1 MSSYCV
7 FGMTCIFVIRSLRA
21 SDCWVAPGATR
32 NGAQPASYSTI
43 LLGCRGKRKLLLYCW
58 FIAIL
63 TSQRRVLL
71 PVFPCQFAHRRQ
83 EKCSNRIKV
92 LLLVSSSFC
101 LSEYSDTPSHSRD
114 SVRIVFDAL
123 SHWAATVTEVGA
135 CFRPKTISI
144 LMCLWLTFNVK
155 ILADS
160 HGLDIV
166 SLSFSIKLRTYS

>member
-1 MSSYCV
+1 MFLYCV
-7 FGMTCIFVIRSLRA
+7 FGMTCTFVIRSLRA
-21 SDCWVAPGATR
+21 SDCWVVPGVTR

-92 LLLVSSSFC
+92 LLLVDSSFC
-101 LSEYSDTPSHSRD
+101 LNTAILLLVAAIRSESSSMPCPIELLLSQR
-114 SVRIVFDAL
+114 SV
-123 SHWAATVTEVGA
+123 
-135 CFRPKTISI
+135 P
-144 LMCLWLTFNVK
+144 
-155 ILADS
+155 
-160 HGLDIV
+160 V
-166 SLSFSIKLRTYS
+166 SGQKQSLF